1 MIAISLKEDEF
12 NFLSANKHTNQL
24 ICEDFGNL
32 STNGHSFSPED
43 LLKIKNRKKIKN
55 SKYPSKNCILLLDS
69 SEVILNQFNCPKE
82 LSVNDFISWY
92 NDSIFGTNTC
102 NKFSDYH
109 YEIERNFFL
118 SIYIKK
124 EKQFELNNS
133 FLKQNLKLKAISLG
147 IFSANYLAKTQF
159 DADSDSG
166 YMIWSLGKKD
176 EILIIK
182 NGIIECL
189 FNAKRNSN
197 KLDLIN
203 FIGSEKKVKET
214 IQFLN
219 EKMLTDL
226 KSFDLADKIYV
237 YQNSP
242 SSGINK
248 ILNKKNKDSVT
259 ILNPLAKMENFNKKK
274 VNIAESSYLA
284 EMGYLFKSIEKT

>member
-1 MIAISLKEDEF
+1 MIAISLKKDEI

-24 ICEDFGNL
+24 SYEDFGNL
-32 STNGHSFSPED
+32 STSGCSFSSEH

-69 SEVILNQFNCPKE
+69 SEVILNQFNCPDE
-82 LSVNDFISWY
+82 LSVDDFISWY
-92 NDSIFGTNTC
+92 NDSIFGANLC
-102 NKFSDYH
+102 NEFSDYH
-109 YEIERNFFL
+109 YEIEKNFFL

-124 EKQFELNNS
+124 EKQYELNNS
-133 FLKQNLKLKAISLG
+133 FLKQNLNLKAVSLG

-159 DADSDSG
+159 NADSDSG

-182 NGIIECL
+182 NGIIEC
-189 FNAKRNSN
+189 FFSAKRKSN

-203 FIGSEKKVKET
+203 FIGSDKKVRET

-226 KSFDLADKIYV
+226 KSFDLADKIYI
-237 YQNSP
+237 YQNSS

-259 ILNPLAKMENFNKKK
+259 ILNPLIKMENFNKKK
-274 VNIAESSYLA
+274 VNMVESSYLA
-284 EMGYLFKSIEKT
+284 EMGYLFKSVEKI

>member
-1 MIAISLKEDEF
+1 MIAISLKKDEF

-24 ICEDFGNL
+24 ACEDFGNL
-32 STNGHSFSPED
+32 STSGRLFSPEH

-69 SEVILNQFNCPKE
+69 SEVILNQFKCPDE
-82 LSVNDFISWY
+82 LSVDDFISWY
-92 NDSIFGTNTC
+92 EDSMFGANSC
-102 NKFSDYH
+102 NKFSGYH
-109 YEIERNFFL
+109 YEIEKNFFL

-124 EKQFELNNS
+124 EKQFELNNL
-133 FLKQNLKLKAISLG
+133 FLKQNLNLKAISLG

-159 DADSDSG
+159 DADSNSG

-182 NGIIECL
+182 DGIIECL
-189 FNAKRNSN
+189 FNAKRKSN

-203 FIGSEKKVKET
+203 FIGSSKKVKET

-219 EKMLTDL
+219 EKMATDL
-226 KSFDLADKIYV
+226 KSFDLADKIYI

-259 ILNPLAKMENFNKKK
+259 ILNPLAKMENLNRKK
-274 VNIAESSYLA
+274 VNMVESSYLA
-284 EMGYLFKSIEKT
+284 EMGYLFKTIDRT